1 MRKENKKEFYKK
13 NDLGCTYSRGK
24 STFKVFAPTA
34 INVELVLYRD
44 AGKYDDLGLLVSHED
59 YTAKLPMKLEEF
71 GVWEITVAEDLK
83 GQFYMYRVEL
93 PEGEINYAVDP
104 YAKALSANG
113 HRGAIIDFA
122 ETNPDN
128 WDPHR
133 RAELNSPTDAIIYEM
148 HIRDFSISPD
158 SGMRNKGK
166 YLALTERGTKTPGG
180 NSTGLDHLVELGV
193 THVQLLPIYDY
204 VTVNE
209 LHYDPEDYNWGYDP
223 QNYNA
228 PEGSYSTDSTN
239 PIARIKE
246 LKTAIQA
253 IHDAGMRVIMDVV
266 YNHTFSID
274 EGPFEKIAPGYY
286 YRKTDEGV
294 YTNGSGCGNE
304 IASEAP
310 MVRKFILDS
319 ILYWIEEFGIDGFRF
334 DLMGLID
341 RETMK
346 RIVRKVH
353 TEIDSSILFLG
364 EPWTGNVSALP
375 IDQQALKGTQTNN
388 GFSVFNDNL
397 RNAIKGGSDDAS
409 QGFATGASGEEVNII
424 RGVEGS
430 YRDFTAKPSESI
442 NYVIAHDNLNMWD
455 KIVKTQD
462 LDEEAGFIQIL
473 DGQLFGETLEKYGD
487 VETAVLAANPYA
499 SVDFD
504 NVLADEC
511 VRRSLLANGIVMTS
525 QGIPFIYGGD
535 EFLRT
540 KFGDHNTYKSP
551 DYVNMFRWGNKDKFL
566 EVTKYYQGLIKL
578 RKEHPAFRMND
589 VELIK
594 KHLVFLEV
602 DDKFIVFKLR
612 LHANQDEWKDIVV
625 AYNANEK
632 AHKLDLP
639 EAESWNVVVND
650 KKAGT
655 EIIETIKDSHVSVP
669 KLSMMVLYSMG

>member
-1 MRKENKKEFYKK
+1 MRKEKKQDYYKK
-13 NDLGCTYSRGK
+13 NDLGCNYSQDK

-34 INVELVLYRD
+34 VNVELVLYRD
-44 AGKYDDLGLLVSHED
+44 AGQYDDLGLLVSHED
-59 YTAKLPMKLEEF
+59 YIEKLPMKLGEF
-71 GVWEITVAEDLK
+71 GVWEITVEKDLK

-93 PEGEINYAVDP
+93 ADAEINYAVDP

-113 HRGAIIDFA
+113 HRGAIINLA

-128 WDPHR
+128 WDPR
-133 RAELNSPTDAIIYEM
+133 KRAELKSPTDAIIYEL
-148 HIRDFSISPD
+148 HVRDFSISSD
-158 SGMRNKGK
+158 SGMENKGK
-166 YLALTERGTKTPGG
+166 YLALTEKGTKTPGG

-239 PIARIKE
+239 PITRIKE

-319 ILYWIEEFGIDGFRF
+319 ILYWIDEFGIDGFRF

-346 RIVRKVH
+346 KIVRKVH

-375 IDQQALKGTQTNN
+375 IDQQVQKGTQTNN

-409 QGFATGASGEEVNII
+409 QGFATGAGGEEVNII

-455 KIVKTQD
+455 KIVKTQE

-473 DGQLFGETLEKYGD
+473 DGQLFGETLDEYGD
-487 VETAVLAANPYA
+487 VETAVSAADPY
-499 SVDFD
+499 SNVDFD
-504 NVLADEC
+504 NVLEDEC
-511 VRRSLLANGIVMTS
+511 VKRSLLANGIVMTS

-540 KFGDHNTYKSP
+540 KYGDHNTYKSP
-551 DYVNMFRWGNKDKFL
+551 DYVNMFRWENKDKFL
-566 EVTKYYQGLIKL
+566 EVTEYYQGLIKL
-578 RKEHPAFRMND
+578 RREHPAFRMND

-602 DDKFIVFKLR
+602 EDKFIVFKLR
-612 LHANQDEWKDIVV
+612 LHANHDDWRDIVV

-655 EIIETIKDSHVSVP
+655 EILETVKDSHVSVP
-669 KLSMMVLYSMG
+669 KLSIMVLYSMG